1 MKRNWRYFRSMDIA
15 GHTILTIT
23 QVTNQVKFTL
33 ERDYSNLWIQ
43 GEIAS
48 CKPYPSGHIYLT
60 LKDGQSELSA
70 VIFSQYAH
78 QLSHQPETG
87 MKVTVNGDLSLYSPR
102 GQFQLQIKNLYPTGQ
117 GELWLAYEA
126 LKQKLEAEGL
136 FAAEKKKQIPRF
148 PKRIGII
155 TSSEGAA
162 LKDIIQVLSRRA
174 PNVTCVIYPVP
185 VQGKQ
190 AAMKISEAIDA
201 MNQYGDMDT
210 LIVGR
215 GGGSLEDLWCF
226 NDENVVRAIYASKIP
241 LISAVGHETDTTLSD
256 YAADCRAPTPSAAAE
271 LAAEDRH
278 ETLQLLDN
286 YTDRLNSSIYQII
299 HTYWEKVKS
308 YQKRHGFFKPQLI
321 FQQRN
326 EQLNNANN
334 LLKQT
339 ALNYI
344 KTKVNDVKSK
354 NDKIKLL
361 NPNTQLK
368 RGFAIATDAAQKIV
382 FSPNQV
388 DVDDVVQLQVAEGI
402 VTTKVLKGEKG
413 DA

>member
-1 MKRNWRYFRSMDIA
+1 MDIA

-23 QVTNQVKFTL
+23 QVSNQVKFVL

-43 GEIAS
+43 GEIAT

-70 VIFSQYAH
+70 VIFSQYAN

-162 LKDIIQVLSRRA
+162 LKDIIQVLNRRA
-174 PNVTCVIYPVP
+174 PHVICVIYPVP
-185 VQGKQ
+185 VQGKKS
-190 AAMKISEAIDA
+190 ALKISEAIDA
-201 MNQYGDMDT
+201 MNQYGDLDT

-271 LAAEDRH
+271 LAAEDQH

-326 EQLNNANN
+326 EQLNNAND
-334 LLKQT
+334 LLKRT
-339 ALNYI
+339 AFNYI

-354 NDKIKLL
+354 NEKIKLL

-368 RGFAIATDAAQKIV
+368 RGFAIATDTAQKIV

-388 DVDDVVQLQVAEGI
+388 DVDDVVQLHVAEGI